1 MTIFNLNELD
11 EAASVLTGT
20 LNERQRQ
27 HALES
32 IAARPSS
39 DGARLLVDLFYL
51 TPWSPHRCAI
61 VRTLGR
67 FSDQRTVEFLYRSAL
82 SETDLTIAREAVL
95 ALGKVGTPLAQEIL
109 FSFAGREDFPFR
121 REAVHAIGQATILT
135 VGDELENLFQTLKS
149 TIDWA
154 NPEGRLL
161 ETTLLVLAAHGWST
175 IDDDLIALME
185 RAANASQ
192 LAESTGSNDL
202 FHACLLA
209 AGSLAS
215 PRVLSAI
222 AQFNLNDQTFSASLK
237 SAVLAQ
243 SDRHT
248 RPNLESVLLDLA
260 AAASSGRTLQIHRLT
275 RFSIEELEEA
285 QAILGEEIGYELS
298 LWMEIALATKCR
310 DQEQKNAA
318 AKCERILEHA
328 ISHGKPHQIAISTK
342 LARASRTTKQW
353 RQFIK
358 QLEFKAVAL
367 IGELVPDLAVSDQ
380 ICQKISQNKFESD
393 SEFTALCNA
402 LVAQVHMTA
411 VAAVANS
418 ALKGLGVISL
428 DKATAA
434 GVRARAIRAMG
445 QCGFCAH
452 VTAEERTALAHHLEQ
467 IFLQNGTRAP
477 VFQSFVHALG
487 NAPSAAT
494 MRVIGQVTQAQ
505 IDAHAL
511 PGILDLLLTN
521 LILFPPDLLESCEL
535 RFLGHE
541 INTPSLRRLI
551 LRLFGLGA
559 KISLQS
565 SDAKNTSS
573 HTLNKSVVESLSSN
587 DFSEIVLALEA
598 ARHFDSISDW
608 THVFK
613 LISSDH
619 AAIRS
624 LAMERVC
631 RSRQASIQNQVVD
644 CLRSDT
650 RLEAELLLHC
660 FDVFE
665 IDPQDPPLAFAQFL
679 KSASQEPRAGESQ
692 QQRDPFEGA
701 FQRADVRQEATSLA
715 EQIIFVAQNREQTP
729 DDAVSQYSVNVTE
742 LRVHARE
749 HDGNTTP
756 MGRSN
761 VLLEPSDRE
770 LVDSSLKK
778 DLPLFDTYSEVLKS
792 VLRNAE
798 LPFSHPQIFGD
809 KVDKSTAIIELVK
822 SIDLLLQERVGEP
835 LFLGSRPEVLAK
847 LRSRISRLGLHD
859 IASDNNHTLR
869 VLGIEHIFTAELFPS
884 IKLAKLVQ
892 SILAGKFVSDQLRI
906 LDGLKGWAVFLVL
919 FARPQRMGDSVL
931 EPVLQVTQQ
940 PPDKVARLAWEMILL
955 QERRNVAAHRGTI
968 IDAADIL
975 GLRIQS
981 VSVLATI
988 DALFSSHRNVSR
1000 LRNSTD
1006 QALAANRAPIKRGA

>member
-1 MTIFNLNELD
+1 MTIFNLNELA

-27 HALES
+27 STLES

-67 FSDQRTVEFLYRSAL
+67 FSDKRTVEFLYRSAL
-82 SETDLTIAREAVL
+82 SDTDLTIAREAVL

-109 FSFAGREDFPFR
+109 FCFVGREDFPFR

-135 VGDELENLFQTLKS
+135 VGDELEDLFQTLKS

-161 ETTLLVLAAHGWST
+161 ETTLLVLAAHGRSN
-175 IDDDLIALME
+175 IDDDLVALME
-185 RAANASQ
+185 RAANTSP
-192 LAESTGSNDL
+192 LAQVNGGNDL

-215 PRVLSAI
+215 PRVMSAI
-222 AQFNLNDQTFSASLK
+222 AQLNLNDQTFSASLK
-237 SAVLAQ
+237 AAVLAQ
-243 SDRHT
+243 CDRYT
-248 RPNLESVLLDLA
+248 RPNLEAVLLDLA
-260 AAASSGRTLQIHRLT
+260 AAVGSGRTLQIHRLT
-275 RFSIEELEEA
+275 RFSAEELEEA
-285 QAILGEEIGYELS
+285 RAILGEELGNEVS
-298 LWMEIALATKCR
+298 LWIEIALAIKCR
-310 DQEQKNAA
+310 DQDPKNAP
-318 AKCERILEHA
+318 AKCASVLEHA
-328 ISHGKPHQIAISTK
+328 VDYGKPYQIAIATK
-342 LARASRTTKQW
+342 LARATRTTKQW
-353 RQFIK
+353 RQFVK
-358 QLEFKAVAL
+358 QLGLKVEAL
-367 IGELVPDLAVSDQ
+367 IGELVPDIAVTDL
-380 ICQKISQNKFESD
+380 ICQRISRNNFGSD
-393 SEFTALCNA
+393 SEFTTLCNA

-411 VAAVANS
+411 ESAVAHRCLDELS
-418 ALKGLGVISL
+418 LISL
-428 DKATAA
+428 NAA
-434 GVRARAIRAMG
+434 AAPGVRARAIRAMG
-445 QCGFCAH
+445 QCGFCEH
-452 VTAEERTALAHHLEQ
+452 VSEAEHDRLAHRLEQ
-467 IFLQNGTRAP
+467 IFLQNGSRAP
-477 VFQSFVHALG
+477 VFQSVVHALG

-494 MRVIGQVTQAQ
+494 MKVIEQVTQSQ
-505 IDAHAL
+505 IDAHTL
-511 PGILDLLLTN
+511 PGVLDLLLTN
-521 LILFPPDLLESCEL
+521 LILFPADLLESCEL

-559 KISLQS
+559 KISLQ
-565 SDAKNTSS
+565 TSTTHVHGS
-573 HTLNKSVVESLSSN
+573 GPLGGSVVESLCSD

-598 ARHFDSISDW
+598 ARHFESLNDW
-608 THVFK
+608 SHVFK
-613 LISSDH
+613 LIDSDH
-619 AAIRS
+619 DAIRS
-624 LAMERVC
+624 LALERVC
-631 RSRQASIQNQVVD
+631 RSRQASIQNQLVD

-679 KSASQEPRAGESQ
+679 KSASQELRTGENQ
-692 QQRDPFEGA
+692 QQTEPFFGP
-701 FQRADVRQEATSLA
+701 FRRADVRQEATSLA
-715 EQIIFVAQNREQTP
+715 EQIIFVAQNRGRTP
-729 DDAVSQYSVNVTE
+729 TKEGAENSGTIKSLKE
-742 LRVHARE
+742 FGRE
-749 HDGNTTP
+749 NDRKATAMSP
-756 MGRSN
+756 SS

-869 VLGIEHIFTAELFPS
+869 ILGIEHIFTAELFPS

-919 FARPQRMGDSVL
+919 FARPQRMGDSIL
-931 EPVLQVTQQ
+931 EPVLEVSQQ

-975 GLRIQS
+975 GLRVQS
-981 VSVLATI
+981 VSVLAAI
-988 DALFSSHRNVSR
+988 DALFSTHRNVSR

-1006 QALAANRAPIKRGA
+1006 HALAANRAHIKRGA